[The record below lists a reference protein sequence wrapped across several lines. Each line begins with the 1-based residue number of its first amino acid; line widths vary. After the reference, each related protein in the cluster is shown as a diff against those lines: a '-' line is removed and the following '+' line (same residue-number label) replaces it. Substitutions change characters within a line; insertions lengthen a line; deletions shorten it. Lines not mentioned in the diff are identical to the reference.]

1 LKSQWF
7 YGIIKTNKNK
17 NEVLEMQRYDK
28 GEGREQVKVV
38 SLEELIDQDNPVRV
52 IDAFVDSRDMIK
64 LGFKYAET
72 KETGRKPK
80 DPSDMCKLYIYCYYN
95 GIRSSRK
102 IERECTK
109 NIEIMW
115 LTDNIKPHN
124 KTISDFRKDNKEVV
138 ERLLTEFN
146 MICDML
152 GLIGKE
158 MSAVDGS
165 KFRASNSRRRNLTKN
180 KVKKM
185 IKHHEES
192 VREYLELLEENDKEI
207 KEQTLKT
214 KTKEELQEKLNEAQ
228 KRIGELLETA
238 EEIEKN
244 GNISLTDK
252 DSKHM
257 SVSNNGT
264 DISHN
269 VQVAVDSKHHLVVA
283 VDVTSSPVDHGQL
296 YNMSALA
303 AKEFGIELK
312 EIKEETEEF
321 QDVINVEETK
331 SENEIKKDNKVKDNE
346 KANSEYLMTVL
357 ADKGYYQYEDL
368 KKCLEAGILPIVP
381 KQKNS
386 TKTGNENYI
395 IDNFI
400 YDINNDTYIC
410 PENQILINVSRKDS
424 KEYSYKN
431 KIACMQCPQKDQC
444 TTNANGRIIKRS
456 EKNDVY
462 EKVNEIMDKNKEV
475 YKLRQQI
482 VEHPFGTIKRALGY
496 TYFLTRGNKSVR
508 AESVM
513 HFLVYNLKRVINI
526 KGVRFL
532 VAFLNS
538 LTLHLFLIFGK
549 TSLKLA

>member
-1 LKSQWF
+1 
-7 YGIIKTNKNK
+7 
-17 NEVLEMQRYDK
+17 MQRYEK
-28 GEGREQVKVV
+28 GDSREQVKVI
-38 SLEELIDQDNPVRV
+38 SLEEMIEQDNPVRV
-52 IDAFVDSRDMIK
+52 IDAFVNSLDMIK
-64 LGFKYAET
+64 LGIKYAQT

-80 DPSDMCKLYIYCYYN
+80 DPSDMCKLYLYCYFN

-102 IERECTK
+102 IERECTR

-115 LTDNIKPHN
+115 LTDNINPHN
-124 KTISDFRKDNKEVV
+124 KTISDFRKDNKKAIEN
-138 ERLLTEFN
+138 LFKEFS
-146 MICDML
+146 MLCDML

-158 MSAVDGS
+158 MIAIDGS
-165 KFRASNSRRRNLTKN
+165 KFRASNSRRKNLTKN

-192 VREYLELLEENDKEI
+192 AQKYIELLEENDKEI
-207 KEQTLKT
+207 DDQSLKI
-214 KTKEELQEKLNEAQ
+214 KTKEELKEKLQVAQ
-228 KRIGELLETA
+228 KRIKELNEIA

-269 VQVAVDSKHHLVVA
+269 VQVAVDSKNHLIVA
-283 VDVTSSPVDHGQL
+283 MDVTSSPVDQGQL

-303 AKEFGIELK
+303 AKELEVELK
-312 EIKEETEEF
+312 EANEKPEDAT
-321 QDVINVEETK
+321 QDVEKTEETK
-331 SENEIKKDNKVKDNE
+331 SENQIIEGIQNGQDNE
-346 KANSEYLMTVL
+346 YLITVL

-368 KKCLEAGILPIVP
+368 KKCLESGILPIVP

-386 TKTGNENYI
+386 NRTGNEKYI

-400 YDINNDTYIC
+400 YDRDKDIYIC
-410 PENQILINVSRKDS
+410 PENKILKNVSKKDS

-431 KIACMQCPQKDQC
+431 KAACMECPQKDQC
-444 TTNANGRIIKRS
+444 TKGPNGRIIKRS
-456 EKNDVY
+456 EQNDIY
-462 EKVNEIMDKNKEV
+462 DKVNQIMDENKET

-482 VEHPFGTIKRALGY
+482 VEHPFGTIKRTLGY
-496 TYFLTRGNKSVR
+496 TYFLTRGKENVK
-508 AESVM
+508 AESFM
-513 HFLVYNLKRVINI
+513 HFLAYNLKRVINI
-526 KGVRFL
+526 KGVKEL

-538 LTLHLFLIFGK
+538 IILLLFLAIAESNMK
-549 TSLKLA
+549 SLKFEN

>member
-1 LKSQWF
+1 
-7 YGIIKTNKNK
+7 
-17 NEVLEMQRYDK
+17 MQRYDK

-80 DPSDMCKLYIYCYYN
+80 DPSDMCKLYIYCYYY

-102 IERECTK
+102 IEKECTK

-124 KTISDFRKDNKEVV
+124 KTISDFRKDNKEIV
-138 ERLLTEFN
+138 EKLLTEFN

-158 MSAVDGS
+158 MSVVDGS

-192 VREYLELLEENDKEI
+192 VQEYLELLEENDKEI
-207 KEQTLKT
+207 QEQSLKI
-214 KTKEELQEKLNEAQ
+214 KTKEELQEKLNQAQ
-228 KRIGELLETA
+228 KRIEELLETA

-312 EIKEETEEF
+312 EIA
-321 QDVINVEETK
+321 EETK
-331 SENEIKKDNKVKDNE
+331 SGNEIKKDNTVGDNE
-346 KANSEYLMTVL
+346 KTNSEYLMTVL

-368 KKCLEAGILPIVP
+368 KKCLDAGILPIVP

-386 TKTGNENYI
+386 TKTGNEKYI

-400 YDINNDTYIC
+400 YDRNNDTYIC

-431 KIACMQCPQKDQC
+431 KAACMKCPQREQC
-444 TTNANGRIIKRS
+444 TTNAIGRIIKRS
-456 EKNDVY
+456 EKNDIY
-462 EKVNEIMDKNKEV
+462 EKVNEIMDKNKEI

-526 KGVRFL
+526 IGVRDL

-549 TSLKLA
+549 TNQKFA

>member
-1 LKSQWF
+1 
-7 YGIIKTNKNK
+7 
-17 NEVLEMQRYDK
+17 
-28 GEGREQVKVV
+28 
-38 SLEELIDQDNPVRV
+38 
-52 IDAFVDSRDMIK
+52 
-64 LGFKYAET
+64 
-72 KETGRKPK
+72 
-80 DPSDMCKLYIYCYYN
+80 
-95 GIRSSRK
+95 
-102 IERECTK
+102 
-109 NIEIMW
+109 
-115 LTDNIKPHN
+115 
-124 KTISDFRKDNKEVV
+124 
-138 ERLLTEFN
+138 
-146 MICDML
+146 
-152 GLIGKE
+152 
-158 MSAVDGS
+158 
-165 KFRASNSRRRNLTKN
+165 
-180 KVKKM
+180 
-185 IKHHEES
+185 
-192 VREYLELLEENDKEI
+192 
-207 KEQTLKT
+207 
-214 KTKEELQEKLNEAQ
+214 
-228 KRIGELLETA
+228 
-238 EEIEKN
+238 
-244 GNISLTDK
+244 
-252 DSKHM
+252 M